1 MKIQIEVTGCFP
13 VLQALDERQFANA
26 IEQRLIDIRNP
37 VTGLQ
42 IDLFGKVLHAK
53 VEHERSIVSAE
64 LEIDDAFFSKHG
76 LSRAQVD
83 PLLAAR
89 VSKLRHPATGA
100 MHPVQAQ
107 IVV

>member
-1 MKIQIEVTGCFP
+1 MKIKIEVVGCFP

-42 IDLFGKVLHAK
+42 IDLFGKVSHASVDK
-53 VEHERSIVSAE
+53 ERAIVSAE
-64 LEIDDAFFSKHG
+64 LDIDEAFFSKYS
-76 LSRAQVD
+76 LSREQVD

-107 IVV
+107 IVS